1 MQQRNV
7 AREVGLVVASIAVMV
22 HWLDPGPALL
32 VAALTAA
39 AAAVATGPVVGEWRP
54 WRMPTI
60 PLALPALAAFSIAGI
75 ARVVVPVPWL
85 ILDFVIGWAV
95 VARVFALETAPDVL
109 TAPLTPD
116 QASVSPTGVVLATA
130 PPTFRM
136 RPVRR
141 AEYDLP
147 QIVAEPVIGNT
158 PELPPHP
165 HPMAVRVA
173 ALGLAFLG
181 FVGAGGMVPNGLAL
195 ARESLTM
202 PRLVEFAILCG
213 LVAGVAGYRLA
224 ALGSPHRFDRVVRV
238 VAFGQFAVVVAI
250 TGGVL
255 RTVGLQRLFVPAL
268 LTLVIYVLTALR
280 ESPDPLV
287 ENRSLFQELVVLCGA
302 AFVVI
307 VWGLMIQ

>member
-60 PLALPALAAFSIAGI
+60 PMALPALAAFSIAGI

-109 TAPLTPD
+109 TASVTPD
-116 QASVSPTGVVLATA
+116 QATA
-130 PPTFRM
+130 PPAVRM

-147 QIVAEPVIGNT
+147 QIVAEPMIVNT

-202 PRLVEFAILCG
+202 PQLMEFAILCG